1 MALTTGLIVC
11 ALLATEL
18 ASALYLANY
27 VRTGRKRHSTR
38 PRAFPMST
46 TTHRRLS

>member
-18 ASALYLANY
+18 AGVLYLANH
-27 VRTGRKRHSTR
+27 VRTCRKRR
-38 PRAFPMST
+38 
-46 TTHRRLS
+46 

>member
-11 ALLATEL
+11 VLLATEL
-18 ASALYLANY
+18 AGVVCLAHW
-27 VRTGRKRHSTR
+27 VHSRRKRHSTR
-38 PRAFPMST
+38 PHANPMS

>member
-18 ASALYLANY
+18 ASALYLAHY
-27 VRTGRKRHSTR
+27 VRARRKRHRTRFST
-38 PRAFPMST
+38 PHFPTMSS
-46 TTHRRLS
+46 RRLS